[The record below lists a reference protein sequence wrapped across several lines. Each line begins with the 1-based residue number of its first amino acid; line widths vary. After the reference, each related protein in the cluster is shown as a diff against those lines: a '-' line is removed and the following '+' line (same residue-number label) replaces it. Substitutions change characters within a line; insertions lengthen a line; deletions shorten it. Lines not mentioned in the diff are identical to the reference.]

1 VGATYDAR
9 SLSVGFVVVD
19 VLGVVGV
26 VGSSTGSS
34 LPLEQDARAN
44 RKAAAQ

>member
-9 SLSVGFVVVD
+9 SLSVGFVVVE
-19 VLGVVGV
+19 GVVGV